1 MGEEVED
8 GSEVDKSVHKGKGM
22 LVIKD
27 HCFEF

>member
-8 GSEVDKSVHKGKGM
+8 GFEVDKLVYKGNGM

-27 HCFEF
+27 YCFEF